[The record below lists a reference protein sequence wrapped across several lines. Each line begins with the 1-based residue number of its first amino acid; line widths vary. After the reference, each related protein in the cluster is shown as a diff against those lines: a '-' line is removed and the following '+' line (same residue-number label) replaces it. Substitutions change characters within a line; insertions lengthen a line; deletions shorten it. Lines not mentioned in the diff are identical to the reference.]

1 MPVEWTTA
9 ETDGASELADA
20 NGSDAVATGPA
31 TATGSGTAAQ
41 PADEAE
47 QPAAAPAWNT
57 ERVAALAPDS
67 GSMRAARALSGAG
80 HWAGTGL
87 LGEVLW
93 GLCRGSGSTPY
104 QVCVDLSDPAY
115 RCSCPSRK
123 IPCKH
128 ALGLLLRWMDGPEL
142 PTEPAPAFAAEWRAA
157 RSARAA
163 RAAAPRGGPPAD
175 PAGAHQRARQRAER
189 VAGGMS
195 ELRRWLDDQVQQG
208 LAAAQQVGHRP
219 YETMAARLVDAQAP
233 AAAAAVR
240 RLGGLI
246 GIGPLWADRL
256 LGELALLRLL
266 VAGHARLDELPPGLA
281 ATVRSRIGFPV
292 ATDDV
297 LSGPRVTDRWQVL
310 GQVESDDGALTTR
323 RTWLRGTGSGRF
335 ALVLAFA
342 AAGQSLTPDFA
353 PGTELR
359 ADLCFYPGTTPLRA
373 LVAERHSAA
382 VAYPAPAGA
391 LPARAA
397 LAGWAS
403 ALASD
408 PWRHDAPVL
417 LADMTPAGTGWVV
430 DASGDALPLAPGY
443 HEPWWLLAAAGGA
456 PATLA
461 AEWGPAGLRPLAA
474 WVGGRYVPA
483 AIPLFDSRGPDLPPE
498 LPPDLLATA
507 LLGTARRPW
516 AQPGAQAGAQAGG
529 RTLDTAPS
537 GPASLLESA
546 AAALVYHRAGTTPA
560 TGHPPVTA
568 APAEPDPPLPAA
580 AADRLLRLVDG
591 DAPGGAQAVQELL
604 AQWLVA
610 AARRGGHVPP
620 QALPALLEAGRRN
633 ATLRPALGMVAG
645 RRGSWLAAQR
655 ADWRWL
661 LDEAPG
667 APTAE
672 PEAWRT
678 GSPGERLAYLA
689 RMRADDP
696 AAARDLLVAS
706 WDTEPPEERARFLT
720 TLAAGLSAADEP
732 FLERVL
738 DDPRRE
744 VREAGLELLRRLPG
758 SGLSRRMAQR
768 AHAAVRLERA
778 GGERLAVDPP
788 QTLDAALR
796 RDGVAATPARGMGI
810 GAWLLEEVVAGTPLD
825 TWCTAFGRDA
835 AAVVELGRGHDWA
848 TPLLHGWAKAAIA
861 ERDPAWAAA
870 LLAAD
875 SRRGAAG
882 LREAVRWDLHL
893 ILPPAELGRLAAD
906 ALRREDHVAHR
917 LLAVHPG
924 RWPDELAVAVIETIA
939 HRARTDRH
947 SWQLGE
953 LCRAAA
959 MAMPTGYAAAVARLA
974 AELDAEPAD
983 PSRVRP
989 VAELART
996 LTFRHE
1002 MLQEL
1007 Q

>member
-1 MPVEWTTA
+1 MPVERWTTA
-9 ETDGASELADA
+9 EPDGTADL
-20 NGSDAVATGPA
+20 GG
-31 TATGSGTAAQ
+31 AAQ
-41 PADEAE
+41 PPDV
-47 QPAAAPAWNT
+47 PRWNDA
-57 ERVAALAPDS
+57 RVAALAPDA
-67 GSMRAARALSGAG
+67 GSLRAARAVSGAG
-80 HWAGTGL
+80 HWAATGL
-87 LGEVLW
+87 LGEILW
-93 GLCRGSGSTPY
+93 GLCRGSGSSPY
-104 QVCVDLSDPAY
+104 QVCVDLAGPAY

-128 ALGLLLRWMDGPEL
+128 ALGLLLRWVDGPDL
-142 PTEPAPAFAAEWRAA
+142 PTEPAPAFAAEWQA
-157 RSARAA
+157 ARAA
-163 RAAAPRGGPPAD
+163 RAARAATPPGGAPAD

-189 VAGGMS
+189 VAAGMT

-208 LAAAQQVGHRP
+208 LAAAEQAGHRP

-233 AAAAAVR
+233 AAATAVR
-240 RLGGLI
+240 RLGGLV
-246 GIGPLWADRL
+246 GVGPLWADRL
-256 LGELALLRLL
+256 LGELGLLRLL
-266 VAGHARLDELPPGLA
+266 VAGHERLDELPPGLA
-281 ATVRSRIGFPV
+281 ATVRARIGFPV

-310 GQVESDDGALTTR
+310 GQVETDDGALTTR
-323 RTWLRGTGSGRF
+323 RTWLRGADSGRF

-342 AAGQSLTPDFA
+342 AAGQSLNPDFA

-382 VAYPAPAGA
+382 VAYAAPAGA

-397 LAGWAS
+397 LAGWAA

-417 LADMTPAGTGWVV
+417 LAGVTPTGTGWVV
-430 DASGDALPLAPGY
+430 DTTGEALPLAPGH

-461 AEWGPAGLRPLAA
+461 AEWSPAGLRPLAA
-474 WVGGRYVPA
+474 WVGGRHIPA
-483 AIPLFDSRGPDLPPE
+483 PAPLFDSRGPDLPPE
-498 LPPDLLATA
+498 LPSDLLAAA

-516 AQPGAQAGAQAGG
+516 TQPGARLAG
-529 RTLDTAPS
+529 RTLAGPTPPASASSGSAPS
-537 GPASLLESA
+537 APASLLDA
-546 AAALVYHRAGTTPA
+546 AATALAYGRAGTTPA
-560 TGHPPVTA
+560 TGHRPVAA
-568 APAEPDPPLPAA
+568 APPEQAAPLPTA

-604 AQWLVA
+604 AQWLAA

-645 RRGSWLAAQR
+645 RRGGWLAAQR

-667 APTAE
+667 AAAAE
-672 PEAWRT
+672 PEVWRT

-696 AAARDLLVAS
+696 DAARDQLVAG
-706 WDTEPPEERARFLT
+706 WDTEAPEERARFVAALS
-720 TLAAGLSAADEP
+720 AGLSAADEA

-744 VREAGLELLRRLPG
+744 VREAALELLRRLPA
-758 SGLSRRMAQR
+758 SGLSRRMARR
-768 AHAAVRLERA
+768 AHAAVRLERTR
-778 GGERLAVDPP
+778 GGERLVVDPP
-788 QTLDAALR
+788 QTLDPALR
-796 RDGVAATPARGMGI
+796 RDGVGATPARGMGI

-825 TWCTAFGRDA
+825 TWTTALHRDP

-861 ERDPAWAAA
+861 QRDPAWAAA

-959 MAMPTGYAAAVARLA
+959 MAMPTGYAGAVARLA

>member
-1 MPVEWTTA
+1 MPVERWTTA
-9 ETDGASELADA
+9 EADGAREL
-20 NGSDAVATGPA
+20 GS
-31 TATGSGTAAQ
+31 ATGSGAAAAV
-41 PADEAE
+41 PADPGAAADQADAE
-47 QPAAAPAWNT
+47 QSTVVRRWSAQ
-57 ERVAALAPDS
+57 RVAALAPDS
-67 GSMRAARALSGAG
+67 GSMRAARSVSGAG
-80 HWAGTGL
+80 HWAAAGL
-87 LGEVLW
+87 LDEVLW
-93 GLCRGSGSTPY
+93 GLCRGSGSNPY
-104 QVCVDLSDPAY
+104 QVCVDLSGPAY

-128 ALGLLLRWMDGPEL
+128 ALGLLLRWVDGPDL
-142 PTEPAPAFAAEWRAA
+142 PTDPAPAFAAEWQAARAA
-157 RSARAA
+157 RTA
-163 RAAAPRGGPPAD
+163 RAAAPRGGAPAD
-175 PAGAHQRARQRAER
+175 PAAAQQRARQRADR
-189 VAGGMS
+189 VAAGMA
-195 ELRRWLDDQVQQG
+195 ELHRWLDDQMQQG
-208 LAAAQQVGHRP
+208 LATAEQAGHRP
-219 YETMAARLVDAQAP
+219 YEVMAARLVDAQAP

-240 RLGGLI
+240 RLGSLI
-246 GIGPLWADRL
+246 GIGPLWADRV

-266 VAGHARLDELPPGLA
+266 VAGHARLDELTPGLA

-297 LSGPRVTDRWQVL
+297 LAGPRVTDRWQVL

-323 RTWLRGTGSGRF
+323 RTWLRGVDSGRY

-342 AAGQSLTPDFA
+342 AAGQSLPQDLV

-359 ADLCFYPGTTPLRA
+359 AGLCFYPGTTPLRA

-382 VAYPAPAGA
+382 VACTAPDGA
-391 LPARAA
+391 LPARDA
-397 LAGWAS
+397 LAGWAA
-403 ALASD
+403 ALAAD

-417 LADMTPAGTGWVV
+417 LAGVTPARTGWVV
-430 DASGDALPLAPGY
+430 DRTGDALPLAPGH
-443 HEPWWLLAAAGGA
+443 HEPWWLLAAAGGT

-461 AEWGPAGLRPLAA
+461 AEWGPSGLRPLAA

-483 AIPLFDSRGPDLPPE
+483 APPSFETRGPDRPAE
-498 LPPDLLATA
+498 LPADLLAAA

-516 AQPGAQAGAQAGG
+516 AQPGS
-529 RTLDTAPS
+529 AP
-537 GPASLLESA
+537 SLLEAA
-546 AAALVYHRAGTTPA
+546 AAALVYRRAGTTPA
-560 TGHPPVTA
+560 TGHQPV
-568 APAEPDPPLPAA
+568 APAPPEQDRPLPAA
-580 AADRLLRLVDG
+580 AADRLLRLLDG

-620 QALPALLEAGRRN
+620 QALPALLDAGRRN
-633 ATLRPALGMVAG
+633 ATLRPALGIVAG
-645 RRGSWLAAQR
+645 RRGGWLAAQR

-667 APTAE
+667 AGAVDDA
-672 PEAWRT
+672 EAWRT
-678 GSPGERLAYLA
+678 GSPGERLAHLS

-696 AAARDLLVAS
+696 ATARELLVAG
-706 WDTEPPEERARFLT
+706 WDTEPPEDRARFVT
-720 TLAAGLSAADEP
+720 ALAAGLSAADEP

-744 VREAGLELLRRLPG
+744 VRDAALEVLRRLPG
-758 SGLSRRMAQR
+758 SALSGRMARR

-778 GGERLAVDPP
+778 HGGERLAVDPP
-788 QTLDAALR
+788 QTLDPGLR
-796 RDGVAATPARGMGI
+796 RDGVGATPARGMGI

-825 TWCTAFGRDA
+825 TWTTAFDRDP

-861 ERDPAWAAA
+861 QREPAWAAA

-875 SRRGAAG
+875 SRRGGAG

-924 RWPDELAVAVIETIA
+924 RWPDDLAVAVIETIA

-959 MAMPTGYAAAVARLA
+959 MAMPTGYAAAIARLA